1 MPLDSRTVDAIHTRL
16 LARYGTRWIA
26 LYAGVP
32 PEAVKADWADVL
44 DGLQL
49 FGIRRALSLLPV
61 DHVPNAAQFRTLAL
75 SGPPPTVDASA
86 IAADRPP
93 ADRPRLV
100 RELSRIAELQAKRG
114 PKQWAYDLRAREQ
127 RGETLSQTQR
137 FAWREALRAFDIS
150 GGESDAALTA
160 RLKDEAA
167 RRVAEYAERMG
178 IDMTREPTFADQA
191 SDPRPDPGMVPEA
204 EREGEAWA

>member
-16 LARYGTRWIA
+16 LARYGTRWTA

-49 FGIRRALSLLPV
+49 FGIRRALSLLPM
-61 DHVPNAAQFRTLAL
+61 DYVPNAAQFRALAL
-75 SGPPPTVDASA
+75 SGPPSTVDSTA

-100 RELSRIAELQAKRG
+100 RELSRIAELQSKRG
-114 PKQWAYDLRAREQ
+114 PKQWAYDLRDREK
-127 RGETLSQTQR
+127 RGERLSQLQR
-137 FAWREALRAFDIS
+137 SAWREALRAPES
-150 GGESDAALTA
+150 GGGETDLALTA
-160 RLKDEAA
+160 RLKDESA

-178 IDMTREPTFADQA
+178 IDMTTQPVFFD
-191 SDPRPDPGMVPEA
+191 EA
-204 EREGEAWA
+204 VS